1 MLFQQVICKK
11 RTSVLSLSH
20 FLSGI
25 LVLFSV
31 GIFAA
36 SATANAL
43 NGDTSTPSVTNT
55 ELPPTNA
62 KKASANKI
70 TAKKVAAK
78 KAGDETGSA
87 KTISSEAVSAVKNML
102 GQKIILDFRYFC
114 EDGTPSSRCRTPMT
128 EIPPSLLSVLSTHNI
143 GGVILFSENIQN
155 AEQLI
160 TLNYTMQRHM
170 VNAGRQPLFI
180 AVDQE
185 GGRVARL
192 PSDMLSPF
200 AGNMAIGATFHQ
212 RGHAFA
218 QSVASHI
225 GQTLLPLGVNTNFAP
240 SVDVNSEPKNPV
252 INVRSFSE
260 KPEQV
265 AALGQAFLSAMQS
278 TGVLAAI
285 KHFPGHGDT
294 HVDSHSGLPQVTHTK
309 AQAMAEDVLP
319 FANIINSATPPA
331 MVMSAHIQYPSLDD
345 TEIADKNGKLQI
357 VPATLSKKIL
367 TDMLRK
373 QLGYKGLVVTDALD
387 MAGITQFFSHEEA
400 LVRAFSAGADIAL
413 MPFTIRNKM
422 DINAFSKLLD
432 NVAIRLVNKSSDSFS
447 ESAFLVSSYN
457 RILKAKQQFTLENF
471 VSKPV
476 SWWLDEAKENTTID
490 NPNSLKNKGIRIEK
504 ALSKASVSVLYG
516 KGKLPVTSTRWLALM
531 PDAARCLAFESALIR
546 ASSKST
552 NKPLEFACLPLTA
565 LPKKQLAMML
575 LKQAEVLVVGNINP
589 LHANYELGG
598 LDLPEHIKHRAS
610 ESDVMAFSK
619 MMMTAAKTQKK
630 TVVFAPLRMPY
641 EANDLKNVTDIAI
654 ATFSYAISIDE
665 QVGKGDNKVTS
676 YSLNALADV
685 LVGNAVAEGRAPVSL
700 E

>member
-11 RTSVLSLSH
+11 RASVLGLSH
-20 FLSGI
+20 ILSSI
-25 LVLFSV
+25 LVLCSV

-43 NGDTSTPSVTNT
+43 NADASTLIATNT
-55 ELPPTNA
+55 ELPPISAKKVSGTKGDA
-62 KKASANKI
+62 KKA
-70 TAKKVAAK
+70 V
-78 KAGDETGSA
+78 DETASVEMISA
-87 KTISSEAVSAVKNML
+87 EDVNAVKNML

-114 EDGTPSSRCRTPMT
+114 EDDTPSSRCRTPMT
-128 EIPPSLLSVLSTHNI
+128 EIPSSLLSVLSTHNI

-160 TLNYTMQRHM
+160 TLNYSMQQHM

-212 RGHAFA
+212 RGNAFA

-225 GQTLLPLGVNTNFAP
+225 GQTLLPLGINTNFAP
-240 SVDVNSEPKNPV
+240 SLDVNSEPKNPV

-260 KPEQV
+260 NPEQV
-265 AALGQAFLSAMQS
+265 AALGRTFVSAMQS
-278 TGVLAAI
+278 TGVLSAI

-309 AQAMAEDVLP
+309 AQAMAGDILP

-345 TEIADKNGKLQI
+345 TEILDKNGKLQI

-413 MPFTIRNKM
+413 MPFTIRNKT
-422 DINAFSKLLD
+422 DIDAFSKLLD
-432 NVAIRLVNKSSDSFS
+432 KVAVRLVNKSTDSFS
-447 ESAFLVSSYN
+447 ESAFLVPSFN
-457 RILKAKQQFTLENF
+457 RILEVKQQFNLESF

-476 SWWLDEAKENTTID
+476 SWWLNEAKENTSID
-490 NPNSLKNKGIRIEK
+490 NPNSLKNKGIQIEK
-504 ALSKASVSVLYG
+504 ALSRASVSVLYG
-516 KGKLPVTSTRWLALM
+516 KGKLPLTSTRWLALM
-531 PDAARCLAFESALIR
+531 PDAARCLAFESALMQ

-565 LPKKQLAMML
+565 LPKQQLAMNL
-575 LKQAEVLVVGNINP
+575 LKQADVLVVGNISP

-598 LDLPEHIKHRAS
+598 FDLPTHVKRRAS
-610 ESDVMAFSK
+610 ELDVMAFSK
-619 MMMTAAKTQKK
+619 MMMTAAKTKNK

-641 EANDLKNVTDIAI
+641 KAKDLKNVADIAI
-654 ATFSYAISIDE
+654 ATFSYAISIDR
-665 QVGKGDNKVTS
+665 QGNKGDNKVTS
-676 YSLNALADV
+676 YSLKALADV
-685 LVGNAVAEGRAPVSL
+685 LVGNVHAEGRSPVSL

>member
-11 RTSVLSLSH
+11 RTSVLGLSH

-31 GIFAA
+31 VIFAA
-36 SATANAL
+36 SA
-43 NGDTSTPSVTNT
+43 
-55 ELPPTNA
+55 
-62 KKASANKI
+62 SANSLSVDASNPGAVNTALPKI
-70 TAKKVAAK
+70 NTKKVSGK
-78 KAGDETGSA
+78 KAGDDGASEELTSA
-87 KTISSEAVSAVKNML
+87 KTISAEDVSAVRNMI

-128 EIPPSLLSVLSTHNI
+128 KIPPSLLSVLSTHNI

-160 TLNYTMQRHM
+160 TLNYTMQKHM
-170 VNAGRQPLFI
+170 VKAGRQPLFI

-200 AGNMAIGATFHQ
+200 AGNMAIGATFHK

-265 AALGQAFLSAMQS
+265 AELGQAFVSAMQS

-309 AQAMAEDVLP
+309 AQAMSGDILP

-413 MPFTIRNKM
+413 MPFTIRNKT

-432 NVAIRLVNKSSDSFS
+432 NVAVRLVSKSLDSFS
-447 ESAFLVSSYN
+447 ESAFLSASYN
-457 RILKAKQQFTLENF
+457 RILKTKQQFTLKEF

-476 SWWLDEAKENTTID
+476 SWWLNEAKENASID
-490 NPNSLKNKGIRIEK
+490 NPNSLKNKGIQIGK
-504 ALSKASVSVLYG
+504 ALSKASVSVLFG
-516 KGKLPVTSTRWLALM
+516 KGKLPLTSTRWLALM
-531 PDAARCLAFESALIR
+531 PDAARCLAFESALLR

-552 NKPLEFACLPLTA
+552 NKPLELACLPLTA

-575 LKQAEVLVVGNINP
+575 LKQAEVLVVGNISP

-598 LDLPEHIKHRAS
+598 LDLPEHVKQRAS
-610 ESDVMAFSK
+610 EIDVMEFSK
-619 MMMTAAKTQKK
+619 MIMTAAKTQNK

-641 EANDLKNVTDIAI
+641 DANDLKNVADIAI
-654 ATFSYAISIDE
+654 ATFSYAISIDS
-665 QVGKGDNKVTS
+665 QGDKDGNKVTS

-685 LVGNAVAEGRAPVSL
+685 LVGNSVAEGRAPVSL

>member
-11 RTSVLSLSH
+11 RASILGLSH
-20 FLSGI
+20 FLSRI

-36 SATANAL
+36 SATANTLSVDASIPSAVNTAL
-43 NGDTSTPSVTNT
+43 PKINT
-55 ELPPTNA
+55 
-62 KKASANKI
+62 
-70 TAKKVAAK
+70 KKVSGKKVGAK
-78 KAGDETGSA
+78 KAGDDGASA

-128 EIPPSLLSVLSTHNI
+128 EIPPSLLRVLSTHNI

-252 INVRSFSE
+252 INIRSFSE

-265 AALGQAFLSAMQS
+265 AALGQAFVSAMQS
-278 TGVLAAI
+278 MGVLAAI

-309 AQAMAEDVLP
+309 AQAMAGDILP
-319 FANIINSATPPA
+319 FANIIKSATPPA

-345 TEIADKNGKLQI
+345 TEIADKNGKQQI

-373 QLGYKGLVVTDALD
+373 QLGYEGLVVTDALD

-413 MPFTIRNKM
+413 MPFTIRNRK

-432 NVAIRLVNKSSDSFS
+432 NVAIRLINKSSDSFL
-447 ESAFLVSSYN
+447 ESAFLISSCN
-457 RILKAKQQFTLENF
+457 RILKAKQQFNLESF

-476 SWWLDEAKENTTID
+476 SWWLNEAKENTSID
-490 NPNSLKNKGIRIEK
+490 NPNSLKNKGIQIEK
-504 ALSKASVSVLYG
+504 ALSRASVSVLFG
-516 KGKLPVTSTRWLALM
+516 KGELPVTSTRWLALM

-546 ASSKST
+546 ASSKSS

-575 LKQAEVLVVGNINP
+575 LKQAEVLVVGNISP

-598 LDLPEHIKHRAS
+598 LDLPEHVKQRAS

-619 MMMTAAKTQKK
+619 MMMTAAKLQSK

-641 EANDLKNVTDIAI
+641 KANDLKNVADISI
-654 ATFSYAISIDE
+654 ATFSYAISIDK
-665 QVGKGDNKVTS
+665 QGGKGNNKVTS

>member
-1 MLFQQVICKK
+1 M
-11 RTSVLSLSH
+11 TS
-20 FLSGI
+20 
-25 LVLFSV
+25 
-31 GIFAA
+31 A
-36 SATANAL
+36 
-43 NGDTSTPSVTNT
+43 
-55 ELPPTNA
+55 
-62 KKASANKI
+62 
-70 TAKKVAAK
+70 
-78 KAGDETGSA
+78 
-87 KTISSEAVSAVKNML
+87 EAVSAVKNML

-128 EIPPSLLSVLSTHNI
+128 DIPLSLLNVLSTHNI
-143 GGVILFSENIQN
+143 GGVILFSENIQS

-170 VNAGRQPLFI
+170 VNARRQPLFI

-260 KPEQV
+260 KPEHV
-265 AALGQAFLSAMQS
+265 AALGQAFVSAMQS

-294 HVDSHSGLPQVTHTK
+294 HVDSHSGLPQVKHTK
-309 AQAMAEDVLP
+309 AQAMAEDILP
-319 FANIINSATPPA
+319 FASIINSAVPPA

-345 TEIADKNGKLQI
+345 TEIADKNGKPQI

-367 TDMLRK
+367 TDLLRK

-413 MPFTIRNKM
+413 MPFTIRNKT
-422 DINAFSKLLD
+422 DIDAFAKLLD
-432 NVAIRLVNKSSDSFS
+432 NVAIRLANNTSGSFS
-447 ESAFLVSSYN
+447 ESAFLKASFN
-457 RILKAKQQFTLENF
+457 RVVGVKQRVALENF
-471 VSKPV
+471 ISKPM
-476 SWWLDEAKENTTID
+476 SWWLDEAKENALTD
-490 NPNSLKNKGIRIEK
+490 NPNSLKSRGIQIEK
-504 ALSKASVSVLYG
+504 ALSKASVSVLFG
-516 KGKLPVTSTRWLALM
+516 KGKLPVNKTRWLALM
-531 PDAARCLAFESALIR
+531 PDAARCLAFETALTQ
-546 ASSKST
+546 ASSKGI
-552 NKPLEFACLPLTA
+552 NKSLEFACLPLTA
-565 LPKKQLAMML
+565 LPNKQLAMTL
-575 LKQAEVLVVGNINP
+575 LKQADVLMVGDISP

-598 LDLPEHIKHRAS
+598 FDQPEHIKQRAS
-610 ESDVMAFSK
+610 EADVIAFSK
-619 MMMTAAKTQKK
+619 RMMTAAKAQNK
-630 TVVFAPLRMPY
+630 TVIFAPLRMPY
-641 EANDLKNVTDIAI
+641 KANDVKNIADIAI
-654 ATFSYAISIDE
+654 ATFSYAIGIDR
-665 QVGKGDNKVTS
+665 QGDNGGNKVTS